1 MHGTPPL
8 TVRQA
13 TAADAAAIA
22 AIYAPAVLHGTA
34 SYEEEP
40 PDAAEMARRVAEV
53 QGKGL
58 PWLVAAEGDRVL
70 GYAYASPFRTRP
82 AYRFTIENSVYV
94 AEGAQGRGVG
104 RRLMQE
110 LLERCRALG
119 FRKVVAVIG
128 DRRNEGSVQLHRSL
142 GFAEAGV
149 LPGIGVKFGQE
160 LDLMLMVRALP

>member
-8 TVRQA
+8 SVREA
-13 TAADAAAIA
+13 TSADAPAIA

-40 PDAAEMARRVAEV
+40 PDAAEMARRMADV
-53 QGKGL
+53 QAKGL
-58 PWLVAAEGDRVL
+58 PWLVATEGTRVL

-94 AEGAQGRGVG
+94 ADGAQGRGVG
-104 RRLMQE
+104 RLLMQD
-110 LLERCRALG
+110 LLGRCRTLG

-128 DRRNEGSVQLHRSL
+128 DRRNEGSVRLHRSL

-160 LDLMLMVRALP
+160 LDLLLMVKALP

>member
-8 TVRQA
+8 AVREA
-13 TAADAAAIA
+13 GPDDAAAIA

-40 PDAAEMARRVAEV
+40 PDAAEMARRLAEV
-53 QGKGL
+53 QAKGL
-58 PWLVAAEGDRVL
+58 PWLVAVEGERVL

-104 RRLMQE
+104 RLLMLA

-128 DRRNEGSVQLHRSL
+128 DRRNEGSVRLHRAL
-142 GFAEAGV
+142 GFTQAGV

-160 LDLMLMVRALP
+160 LDLVLMVRDLP